1 MGVSFDFLPLLL
13 GGVLVVVLVIVWVA
27 GNALSGGEEST
38 MDRANRVAQLY
49 GYTVCLVAVVTLLFA
64 FPSVINSLFR
74 LSDPLAGVLRPTH
87 PNPEPGAVA

>member
-1 MGVSFDFLPLLL
+1 
-13 GGVLVVVLVIVWVA
+13 
-27 GNALSGGEEST
+27 

-74 LSDPLAGVLRPTH
+74 LSDPLQAENTLNPFFHRSTHTRPHGSEAAALLGRKASSLSRRRATL
-87 PNPEPGAVA
+87 NCVRDTKR